1 MGHSHIYYYYFKFLG
16 VWLGSRRM
24 RRRKGLGSYM
34 IGSIMESMI
43 MKVRVKVKGIM
54 MIMMRALNYRV
65 RMRKKR
71 NLLFRNV
78 VWGREIKAKKVVLVL
93 GRKMLVTTQ
102 RRTM

>member
-34 IGSIMESMI
+34 IGSIMESMM

-71 NLLFRNV
+71 NLLSNV
-78 VWGREIKAKKVVLVL
+78 VWGRETKAKKVVLVL
-93 GRKMLVTTQ
+93 GRKMLVTMQ